1 MYMKPA
7 KRVENVL
14 ITKKKMQWCDV
25 MQVLD
30 KTPWYSYCNI
40 CVSSQHTCWHLYQ
53 YTCIN
58 TTHLYQVYIYKCI
71 YQVTLDIYKLHCIY
85 HKVWGQ
91 KKKFRLPS
99 DFSTSMESKTTVKH
113 HCLEPKGERLCENCA
128 ILSQILSILQVLRL

>member
-7 KRVENVL
+7 KRAENVL

-30 KTPWYSYCNI
+30 NTPWYSYCNI
-40 CVSSQHTCWHLYQ
+40 CVSSQHIDIYTWYIHLI
-53 YTCIN
+53 YTR
-58 TTHLYQVYIYKCI
+58 VYI
-71 YQVTLDIYKLHCIY
+71 KLHLIY
-85 HKVWGQ
+85 TSYTVYIIKFGG